1 VTAPYKFKRIKGTIP
16 NIFQEKEVSMNWAHV
31 HLLLSH
37 LPVIGTIFGVLLLL
51 LALLRKSEELKR
63 VSLGVFVFTALIAL
77 PVYFTGEPAEEMVE
91 NLPGVA
97 ESLIDKHKDAAL
109 FALLMAGGAGVVAL
123 AGLILFRR
131 AERLPGW
138 VVAVALVLSL
148 ATSVLMGWA
157 ANLGGQI
164 RHTEIRAGFT
174 SPAETE
180 TKGGHETKKE
190 EDHE

>member
-1 VTAPYKFKRIKGTIP
+1 
-16 NIFQEKEVSMNWAHV
+16 MNWAHV

-63 VSLGVFVFTALIAL
+63 VSLGVFVLTALISL

-91 NLPGVA
+91 HLPGVA
-97 ESLIDKHKDAAL
+97 ESLIDRHKDAAL
-109 FALLMAGGAGVVAL
+109 FALLMAGAAGIVAL

-131 AERLPGW
+131 SERLPGW
-138 VVAVALVLSL
+138 VVAVALVLSF
-148 ATSVLMGWA
+148 ATSGLMGWA

-174 SPAETE
+174 APAETE
-180 TKGGHETKKE
+180 GGQETKKE
-190 EDHE
+190 KDHE